1 MTAFLRGAI
10 DLALD
15 NHANAPRSNTQWVFF
30 DRGLIDA
37 AAAPQALDGTTILDT
52 IAQSHRYHSRI
63 FLAPPWPEIYV
74 QDEERRHSMDEA
86 RAEFERLQRTYPALG
101 YAVSRLP
108 KIRVAQRADFVLDTL
123 ASNQFSL
130 PRAGSGA
137 VIESSEQQFPRKMP
151 APPKGCRQ
159 TADHAVTNCR
169 ANATS
174 TESPSWFR
182 TSSPDSGTSPEVDCE
197 TMIFL
202 AISSRQVI
210 CEEPA

>member
-1 MTAFLRGAI
+1 MGVEWKSRDAVIEEPGRRIVQEQTRTGGQALPWLDMTAFLRGAI

-37 AAAPQALDGTTILDT
+37 AAAPQALDGTTILDK

-123 ASNQFSL
+123 AS
-130 PRAGSGA
+130 R
-137 VIESSEQQFPRKMP
+137 
-151 APPKGCRQ
+151 
-159 TADHAVTNCR
+159 
-169 ANATS
+169 
-174 TESPSWFR
+174 
-182 TSSPDSGTSPEVDCE
+182 
-197 TMIFL
+197 
-202 AISSRQVI
+202 
-210 CEEPA
+210 

>member
-1 MTAFLRGAI
+1 MSITL
-10 DLALD
+10 LAYVRNLVD
-15 NHANAPRSNTQWVFF
+15 ICQELCWHMSGTLLAYVRNLVDICQVF

-123 ASNQFSL
+123 AS
-130 PRAGSGA
+130 R
-137 VIESSEQQFPRKMP
+137 
-151 APPKGCRQ
+151 
-159 TADHAVTNCR
+159 
-169 ANATS
+169 
-174 TESPSWFR
+174 
-182 TSSPDSGTSPEVDCE
+182 
-197 TMIFL
+197 
-202 AISSRQVI
+202 
-210 CEEPA
+210 

>member
-1 MTAFLRGAI
+1 LRSLDGVSFRNKHARAARPCRARHDGLLRGAI

-86 RAEFERLQRTYPALG
+86 G
-101 YAVSRLP
+101 
-108 KIRVAQRADFVLDTL
+108 
-123 ASNQFSL
+123 
-130 PRAGSGA
+130 
-137 VIESSEQQFPRKMP
+137 
-151 APPKGCRQ
+151 
-159 TADHAVTNCR
+159 
-169 ANATS
+169 
-174 TESPSWFR
+174 
-182 TSSPDSGTSPEVDCE
+182 
-197 TMIFL
+197 
-202 AISSRQVI
+202 
-210 CEEPA
+210 

>member
-1 MTAFLRGAI
+1 MGVEWKSRDAVIEEPGRRIVQEQTRTGGQALPWLDMTAFLRGAI

-86 RAEFERLQRTYPALG
+86 RAGRGRGALENLRAETSGILAVCDNRTAKRKRIVDTGLG
-101 YAVSRLP
+101 R
-108 KIRVAQRADFVLDTL
+108 
-123 ASNQFSL
+123 
-130 PRAGSGA
+130 G
-137 VIESSEQQFPRKMP
+137 
-151 APPKGCRQ
+151 
-159 TADHAVTNCR
+159 
-169 ANATS
+169 
-174 TESPSWFR
+174 
-182 TSSPDSGTSPEVDCE
+182 
-197 TMIFL
+197 
-202 AISSRQVI
+202 
-210 CEEPA
+210 